1 MPWSPVFP
9 VCPRQTLP
17 CLSPLYTFVIVSGEE
32 VGGRQGEGSH
42 EDSVGPAKTPE
53 RMVKTNIMK
62 VEKNVIE
69 IMQVILCVAHVCM
82 CVRMPECVC
91 TVHVCAHSC
100 VCVNVGAHV

>member
-1 MPWSPVFP
+1 M
-9 VCPRQTLP
+9 
-17 CLSPLYTFVIVSGEE
+17 LSAQGMDACHSGEE

-69 IMQVILCVAHVCM
+69 IRQVILCVAHVCM
-82 CVRMPECVC
+82 CVRMCRGQGKLLEDSSLSQCEWVLGIELRSLGFVADIFIC
-91 TVHVCAHSC
+91 
-100 VCVNVGAHV
+100 

>member
-1 MPWSPVFP
+1 M
-9 VCPRQTLP
+9 
-17 CLSPLYTFVIVSGEE
+17 LSAQGMDACHSGEE

-69 IMQVILCVAHVCM
+69 IRQVILCVAHVCM

-91 TVHVCAHSC
+91 TVHVCAHAC
-100 VCVNVGAHV
+100 VCTYVYTCMNLCV